1 MAIDSTT
8 GSPQRFLSALTS
20 TGNFTVGAGL
30 TQVFVSIHGS
40 SGGGA
45 GGSVG
50 NRYSGSGG
58 QQSPGGAG
66 IVAGAW
72 VQVLPGSTYAV
83 AIGAGGAGG
92 TRANGQSPTSGN
104 TGATGGTTTFDVNA
118 LVVTGGGGGVSNA
131 NGAYPA
137 ANQGSASGTTGLS
150 ALPPSNTA
158 LARTGQIT
166 SQTTGGTAGGNGG
179 GHSLW
184 TQDPGSGGAGAAGQ
198 VYIYG

>member
-8 GSPQRFLSALTS
+8 GSPQRFLSSLTS

-30 TQVFVSIHGS
+30 TQVFVSIHGA

-58 QQSPGGAG
+58 QQSPGGTG
-66 IVAGAW
+66 LVAGAW

-83 AIGAGGAGG
+83 AIGAGGAAG
-92 TRANGQSPTSGN
+92 TRANGQSPTAGN
-104 TGATGGTTTFDVNA
+104 TGGTGGTTTFDVNA

-131 NGAYPA
+131 TGAYPA
-137 ANQGSASGTTGLS
+137 ANTGSATGTTTLS
-150 ALPPSNTA
+150 SLPPSNTA
-158 LARTGQIT
+158 LARTGTIT
-166 SQTTGGTAGGNGG
+166 SQLTGGSAGGNGG
-179 GHSLW
+179 GHTNW
-184 TQDPGSGGAGAAGQ
+184 TGDPGSGSVGAAGA

>member
-1 MAIDSTT
+1 MAIDTT
-8 GSPQRFLSALTS
+8 SGSPTRFLSALTS

-30 TQVFVSIHGS
+30 TQVFVSIHGA

-58 QQSPGGAG
+58 QQSPGGVG
-66 IVAGAW
+66 RIAGAW
-72 VQVLPGSTYAV
+72 IQVLPGSTYAV

-92 TRANGQSPTSGN
+92 TRAHGQSPTSGN

-118 LVVTGGGGGVSNA
+118 LVVTGGGGGASNA
-131 NGAYPA
+131 TGAFPA
-137 ANQGSASGTTGLS
+137 PNTGNATGTTTLS
-150 ALPPSNTA
+150 TLPPSNTA
-158 LARTGQIT
+158 LARTGTIT
-166 SQTTGGTAGGNGG
+166 TQLTGGSAGGNAG
-179 GHSLW
+179 GHSTW
-184 TQDPGSGGAGAAGQ
+184 VSNPGDGGTGAAGQ